1 MYGVPKEDKRI
12 KACTLRNSRPGGGNR
27 LNTLEENLTTWAGV
41 DFAERAERIT
51 RAERGEL

>member
-1 MYGVPKEDKRI
+1 LYGVPKEDKRI